1 MWSKTHCRIS
11 DLERGV
17 GTWQVL
23 PNVSHLGATCRMS
36 AYLCA
41 LYSIF
46 KLLCK
51 HMDFY
56 VLNIF
61 LSVDFFFFS
70 LKRIYFQR
78 KLCITTRS
86 GESAPL
92 ASTCRGGKIN
102 AMITVIAKHP
112 GWTLWAAQALGH
124 RPALSLKEI
133 SKGQKQWKTHKCPTF
148 PLIS

>member
-61 LSVDFFFFS
+61 LSVDFFFF
-70 LKRIYFQR
+70 
-78 KLCITTRS
+78 
-86 GESAPL
+86 P
-92 ASTCRGGKIN
+92 
-102 AMITVIAKHP
+102 
-112 GWTLWAAQALGH
+112 
-124 RPALSLKEI
+124 LKEFI
-133 SKGQKQWKTHKCPTF
+133 FKGNFASQPEVENQHHLPAHVEGEK
-148 PLIS
+148 